1 MIDQHPELLKLD
13 GWLWNNS
20 ESKLRK
26 DIKKRII
33 KSSMYKCEEAN
44 DMVEGY
50 TGLILF
56 FLEKP
61 MLHAIKLQ

>member
-13 GWLWNNS
+13 GWLWNKS

-33 KSSMYKCEEAN
+33 KSSMYKGKEAN
-44 DMVEGY
+44 EMVAGY

-56 FLEKP
+56 F
-61 MLHAIKLQ
+61 